1 MVSFT
6 TFSVYDYLINSLSV
20 IISVKVWI
28 PAPRAR
34 MTRLIVMPP
43 HTVIP
48 RFIRG
53 ISSANK
59 QQDDGCRLAINV

>member
-1 MVSFT
+1 
-6 TFSVYDYLINSLSV
+6 
-20 IISVKVWI
+20 
-28 PAPRAR
+28 

-59 QQDDGCRLAINV
+59 QRNNGCRLAMNIKKFTK